1 MTTRTQPTVGI
12 VGLGL
17 VGGSLARDL
26 ADAGW
31 RVLGTDRDPA
41 AEDAARAAGVI
52 GGPLELDSLDVLVLA
67 TPVRAT
73 LDRIRQLAP
82 QIHRGTAVTDVCS
95 TKASVVEVAE
105 AAGLGARFVGSHPL
119 AGDHRSGWAASR
131 SGLFRGAVVWLSPA
145 HGVDPSAVDRV
156 EGLWQA
162 AGARTRHIQPY
173 AHDRLMARAS
183 HLPQTAATALAAA
196 LAQHD
201 ITPDQLGPGGR
212 DMTRLAASDPDLWA
226 DILVDNSEQVARALA
241 ALIDE
246 LSRFHD
252 AVRDLDDATIRSL
265 LAAGRAWSLGGSE
278 LDTGGVDRL

>member
-1 MTTRTQPTVGI
+1 MTTRAEATVGI

-31 RVLGTDRDPA
+31 RVLGTDRSSR
-41 AEDAARAAGVI
+41 AEEAARAAGVVS
-52 GGPLELDSLDVLVLA
+52 GPVELDDLDVLVLA

-73 LDRIRQLAP
+73 LERLRELAP
-82 QIHRGTAVTDVCS
+82 RIPPGTAVTDVCS
-95 TKASVVEVAE
+95 TKASVVEAAE
-105 AAGLGARFVGSHPL
+105 AAGLGNRFVGSHPL

-131 SGLFRGAVVWLSPA
+131 TALFRNAVVWLSPA
-145 HGVDPSAVDRV
+145 HDADADVVDRV
-156 EGLWQA
+156 EGLWRA
-162 AGARTRHIQPY
+162 VGARTRRIEPHV
-173 AHDRLMARAS
+173 HDRLMARAS

-196 LAQHD
+196 LARHD

-212 DMTRLAASDPDLWA
+212 DMTRLAGSDPDMWA
-226 DILVDNSEQVARALA
+226 DILVDNSDQVARALA

-252 AVRDLDDATIRSL
+252 AVRNLDDATIRSL
-265 LAAGRAWSLGGSE
+265 LAAGRAWSRGRSE
-278 LDTGGVDRL
+278 LDAGGVDGL